1 MEKTKFEPVHDS
13 FLKSMHL
20 IKAYIRMHG
29 DRLNIN
35 DAEFLQFIAKEV
47 IVNLY
52 AEACFCADEEMITD
66 KEFTDRSNDLYRQ
79 AHKEMLKDDIK
90 NNQN

>member
-20 IKAYIRMHG
+20 IKAYIRVHG
-29 DRLNIN
+29 DRINVN
-35 DAEFLQFIAKEV
+35 DAEFLEFIAKEV

-52 AEACFCADEEMITD
+52 AEACFCADEKMITD
-66 KEFTDRSNDLYRQ
+66 TEFTNRSNDLYKKV
-79 AHKEMLKDDIK
+79 HKDMIK
-90 NNQN
+90 NDIENSLN

>member
-13 FLKSMHL
+13 FLRSMHL

-52 AEACFCADEEMITD
+52 AEDCFCADEKMITD
-66 KEFTDRSNDLYRQ
+66 KEFTDRSNDLFRQ

>member
-1 MEKTKFEPVHDS
+1 MEKTKFDPVHDS
-13 FLKSMHL
+13 FLRSMHL

-35 DAEFLQFIAKEV
+35 AAEFLQFIAKEV

-52 AEACFCADEEMITD
+52 AEACFCADEKMITD
-66 KEFTDRSNDLYRQ
+66 KEFTDRSNDLFRQ